1 MNGQKKQYTG
11 RKLLPGE
18 EGSRTL
24 TVTLR
29 LYEPGDEEGMIACIR
44 DEYGDTYFKRDF
56 YDPACL
62 CRASGDGKYTFL
74 TAQTRAGEI
83 AGMLVLEEACKEEAI
98 CEVESLFI
106 RKKYRGYG
114 LAGPF
119 LKYGVEMILGRDFA
133 AACCH
138 PALFHSITQKLLYRQ
153 NFRATG
159 FLLNVFDAARM
170 VHSYSNGRN
179 SKYSLGLQLLPIG
192 KKDAGTLYI
201 PQEHRAFVER
211 VYQSLSM
218 AFQTVQK
225 GRNRQK
231 EMPPVSDF
239 FLQSDIQQNSL
250 EIRIRH
256 IGADLPERMKEI
268 HAIYPLTG
276 KWTANVLLNIN
287 ESCAVWAYGKLTEFH
302 YFFTGL
308 RPMGNA
314 GEYMVLHNPG
324 EVPCFLEDYMVNP
337 EFADIL
343 KYIKKH
349 YERRNAHEK
358 KTTQHSP

>member
-11 RKLLPGE
+11 RKRLPDE

-44 DEYGDTYFKRDF
+44 DEYGDTYFKKGF
-56 YDPACL
+56 YDPAYL
-62 CRASGDGKYTFL
+62 CKAAKDGKYTFVA
-74 TAQTRAGEI
+74 AQTKAGEI
-83 AGMLVLEEACKEEAI
+83 AGMLVLEEAGEEAL
-98 CEVESLFI
+98 CEIESLFI

-119 LKYGVEMILGRDFA
+119 LKYGVDMIFGRELA

-138 PALFHSITQKLLYRQ
+138 PALFHKVTQKLLYRQ
-153 NFRATG
+153 KFRATG
-159 FLLNVFDAARM
+159 FLLNVFDAACM
-170 VHSYSNGRN
+170 VHSYHNGRN
-179 SKYSLGLQLLPIG
+179 SKFSLGLQLLPIG

-201 PQEHRAFVER
+201 PQEHRVFVEQ
-211 VYQSLSM
+211 VYRSLPM
-218 AFQTVQK
+218 AFQTVPK
-225 GRNRQK
+225 GRGRQK
-231 EMPPVSDF
+231 EMPPVSELFIQPD
-239 FLQSDIQQNSL
+239 SQQNSL

-256 IGADLPERMKEI
+256 TGADLPERLKEI

-287 ESCAVWAYGKLTEFH
+287 ESCAGWAYGKLTELH
-302 YFFTGL
+302 YFFAGL
-308 RPMGNA
+308 KPMGNA

-324 EVPCFLEDYMVNP
+324 EVPCFFEDYAVSP
-337 EFADIL
+337 EFAEIL
-343 KYIKKH
+343 KYVKKY
-349 YERRNAHEK
+349 YERRKADEK
-358 KTTQHSP
+358 KATQYPS

>member
-1 MNGQKKQYTG
+1 MSGQKKQYTG
-11 RKLLPGE
+11 RKLLSDE

-29 LYEPGDEEGMIACIR
+29 PYEPGDEEGMIACIR
-44 DEYGDTYFKRDF
+44 DEYGDTYFKKGF
-56 YDPACL
+56 YDPGYL
-62 CRASGDGKYTFL
+62 CKAAKDGKYTFL
-74 TAQTRAGEI
+74 AAQTKAGEI
-83 AGMLVLEEACKEEAI
+83 AGMLVLEEAVEEEAL

-119 LKYGVEMILGRDFA
+119 LKYGVEMISGRELA

-138 PALFHSITQKLLYRQ
+138 PALFHPITQRLLYRQ
-153 NFRATG
+153 KFRATG
-159 FLLNVFDAARM
+159 FLLNVFDAACM
-170 VHSYSNGRN
+170 VHSYHNGRN
-179 SKYSLGLQLLPIG
+179 SKFSLGLQLLPIG

-201 PQEHRAFVER
+201 PQEHRRFVER

-218 AFQTVQK
+218 AFQMVLK
-225 GRNRQK
+225 DRSRQK
-231 EMPPVSDF
+231 EMPPVSELFIRPDRK
-239 FLQSDIQQNSL
+239 QSSL
-250 EIRIRH
+250 EIHIRH
-256 IGADLPERMKEI
+256 TGADLVERMKEI

-287 ESCAVWAYGKLTEFH
+287 ESCAGWAYGKLTEFP
-302 YFFTGL
+302 YFFAGL

-324 EVPCFLEDYMVNP
+324 EVPCFFEDYAVSP
-337 EFADIL
+337 EFAEIL
-343 KYIKKH
+343 KYVRKY
-349 YERRNAHEK
+349 YERRKADEK
-358 KTTQHSP
+358 KKTQYPS

>member
-11 RKLLPGE
+11 RKLLLDR
-18 EGSRTL
+18 EGCRTL
-24 TVTLR
+24 TVVLR
-29 LYEPGDEEGMIACIR
+29 AYEPGDEEGMIACIR
-44 DEYGDTYFKRDF
+44 DEYGDTYFRKDF
-56 YDPACL
+56 YDPAHL
-62 CRASGDGKYTFL
+62 CKAAGNGKYTFL
-74 TAQTRAGEI
+74 TAQTKAGEV
-83 AGMLVLEEACKEEAI
+83 AGMLVLEELGKEQAL

-153 NFRATG
+153 EFRATG
-159 FLLNVFDAARM
+159 FLLNVFDAACM
-170 VHSYSNGRN
+170 VHSYHNGRN
-179 SKYSLGLQLLPIG
+179 SKFSLGLQLLPIE
-192 KKDAGTLYI
+192 KKNAGTLYI
-201 PQEHRAFVER
+201 PREHKAFVER
-211 VYQSLSM
+211 IYQSLPM
-218 AFQTVQK
+218 AFQTVKK

-231 EMPPVSDF
+231 DMPPMSNLFIRPDE
-239 FLQSDIQQNSL
+239 QQYSL
-250 EIRIRH
+250 EICIRH
-256 IGADLPERMKEI
+256 TGADLPERMKEI
-268 HAIYPLTG
+268 HANYPLTG

-287 ESCAVWAYGKLTEFH
+287 EIHAVWAYEKLMDFR
-302 YFFTGL
+302 YFFAGL

-324 EVPCFLEDYMVNP
+324 EVPCFLEDYVVSP
-337 EFADIL
+337 EFAEIL
-343 KYIKKH
+343 KYVKKY

-358 KTTQHSP
+358 KATQHSP